1 MVSRSVS
8 VGQHMKLTDVD
19 LGICERNSLV
29 AVEYVKKSTKQPLPP
44 SGKKVSRYSTMS
56 VQLFL
61 LVHED

>member
-29 AVEYVKKSTKQPLPP
+29 AVEYVKKSTKPP
-44 SGKKVSRYSTMS
+44 PPPGQDGEALLNYVCSTVLVSS
-56 VQLFL
+56 
-61 LVHED
+61 